1 MTHDHA
7 VLVGVDG
14 SPASRSA
21 VRFGAREADR
31 LGARLHLVHVL
42 PTYVPMSPMA
52 PLVRLDLHET
62 GQAILSESARV
73 ARDADV
79 AAPVSTELLRGPRIP
94 MLLKA
99 AAGARC
105 LVLGHVRGPSL
116 DRVIT
121 GATVAA
127 VAAHAACPVVAVP
140 PGWSAKDAHDR
151 VLVGVKSTEHSRHLL
166 RRGFEVAAQ
175 RDAELLLVHAW
186 EVGQAYDDLI
196 LERTD
201 TEAWAARAQRA
212 LEHELAPLRRDFPG
226 VTVQVRI
233 VHGQAARVL
242 CDASEDAD
250 LLLVSRRPHAF
261 PAGHVGGT
269 ARALLRRS
277 SCPVSVETP
286 ADRAMADLELDDAAA
301 PQ

>member
-1 MTHDHA
+1 MTHDHP

-21 VRFGAREADR
+21 VRFAVHDADR
-31 LGARLHLVHVL
+31 LATGLHLVHVL
-42 PTYVPMSPMA
+42 PSYVPMSPMA

-62 GQAILSESARV
+62 GKTILAEAARV
-73 ARDADV
+73 AREEDV
-79 AAPVSTELLRGPRIP
+79 AVSVSAELLRGPRIP

-99 AAGARC
+99 AASARC

-121 GATVAA
+121 GATVTA
-127 VAAHAACPVVAVP
+127 VAAHSTCPVVAVP
-140 PGWSAKDAHDR
+140 PGWSAKDVHDR
-151 VLVGVKSTEHSRHLL
+151 VLVGVKSTEHSQHLL
-166 RRGFEVAAQ
+166 RRAFEVAAE
-175 RDAELLLVHAW
+175 RHAELLLVHAW

-201 TEAWAARAQRA
+201 TEAWAARSREA
-212 LEHELAPLRRDFPG
+212 LEHDLAPLRKDFPS
-226 VTVQVRI
+226 VRAEIRI

-250 LLLVSRRPHAF
+250 LLLVARRPHAF
-261 PAGHVGGT
+261 PGGHVGST

-277 SCPVSVETP
+277 ACPVSVETA
-286 ADRAMADLELDDAAA
+286 ADKPMADLDLDDSAA
-301 PQ
+301 PE